1 MSGARHYAY
10 LIDEVFDNPKL
21 LADTFRKLH
30 KQFGHTSPHRLS
42 KTILQAYPH
51 VDKAKL
57 ATVVEMF
64 VRKVCGEHT
73 RPVKRPVASNTRVPD
88 FNAEVG
94 RMFFTLMEFHSCTWC
109 VCSPFIARSRS
120 WSTCKESM

>member
-1 MSGARHYAY
+1 MSGASHYAY
-10 LIDEVFDNPKL
+10 LTDEVFDNPKL

-30 KQFGHTSPHRLS
+30 KQFGHTPPHRLS
-42 KTILQAYPH
+42 KTIPQAYPH

-57 ATVVEMF
+57 AAVVKIF
-64 VRKVCGEHT
+64 VCKVCGDHA

-94 RMFFTLMEFHSCTWC
+94 ADIFHVDGVPFLHVICLFTL
-109 VCSPFIARSRS
+109 R
-120 WSTCKESM
+120 